1 MSNIILAPETS
12 FTGRGFLTSVPLPK
26 ETKSYS
32 PVPHKVVIETI
43 LEEMDKANIK
53 VVSEN
58 YISGRDGKQA
68 EMHYQLAGGDKEMAI
83 RLIAHNSY
91 DKTMPLRVALGAH
104 VFICRNGMVVGD
116 MGTFK
121 RKHTGSVLE
130 DFKQDMGMHIER
142 AGETFKRMRKDRERM
157 KEIEMTKRTT
167 SELMGRLFLE
177 EAIITSTQLN
187 IIKREIENPSF
198 NYGIEGSLWN
208 DYNAVTVALR
218 DSIPSQNMKQHI
230 QLHEFIQKEYQLVS

>member
-1 MSNIILAPETS
+1 MSNIITATETS
-12 FTGRGFLTSVPLPK
+12 FSTPFKDRLILAPLPK

-43 LEEMDKANIK
+43 MEGLDKANIK
-53 VVSEN
+53 VVTEN
-58 YISGRDGKQA
+58 YIVGREGKQA
-68 EMHYQLAGGDKEMAI
+68 EFHYQLQGGDNEMAI

-91 DKTMPLRVALGAH
+91 DKTMPLRVAIGAH
-104 VFICRNGMVVGD
+104 VFVCRNGMVVGD

-121 RKHTGSVLE
+121 RKHTGTVLE
-130 DFKQDMGMHIER
+130 DFKNDMGMHIEK
-142 AGETFKRMRKDRERM
+142 AGETFERMRKDRERM

-177 EAIITSTQLN
+177 EAVITSTQLN

-198 NYGIEGSLWN
+198 TYGIEGSLWN

-218 DSIPSQNMKQHI
+218 DAIPSQNLKQHI
-230 QLHEFIQKEYQLVS
+230 QLHEFIQKEYSI